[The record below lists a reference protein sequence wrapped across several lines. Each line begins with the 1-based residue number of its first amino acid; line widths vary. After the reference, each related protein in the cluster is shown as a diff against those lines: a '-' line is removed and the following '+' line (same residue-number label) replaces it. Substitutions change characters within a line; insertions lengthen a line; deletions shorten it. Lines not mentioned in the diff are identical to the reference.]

1 MRGLATITAAACALA
16 FGGTTV
22 MAERPEPIEVTRMIE
37 ASASE
42 VWAAWTTPEGFG
54 AVFDGPVLHDVEL
67 ETGGAYEIHW
77 DPSAPE
83 GERGSEGCEV
93 LSFVPERMLSFTW
106 NAPPTLGAMRE
117 EHSQVVVMLDPLGPG
132 TTRVTLRQHGFG
144 DTDGWREVRAYFAEA
159 WPWVMDQFAARFA
172 DGDDAGG
179 RPSGWLLLLN
189 PARED
194 FFETGPT
201 PEEGASIGGHFRRLL
216 EQTRAGVVLFA
227 GPCTDEVG
235 PGIVLFEAADE
246 AAARAFVEADPAV
259 AAGTFRAELHPI
271 NFSLLRERD
280 RL

>member
-1 MRGLATITAAACALA
+1 MHSAVVAATLA
-16 FGGTTV
+16 FGGFV
-22 MAERPEPIEVTRMIE
+22 MAETPDPIEVTRIIE
-37 ASASE
+37 APASE
-42 VWAAWTTPEGFG
+42 VWAAWTTPEGFD
-54 AVFDGPVLHDVEL
+54 AVFDGAVLHEVEL
-67 ETGGAYEIHW
+67 EMGGAYEIHW
-77 DPSAPE
+77 QPDAPE

-93 LSFVPERMLSFTW
+93 LSFVPERMLSFSW
-106 NAPPTLGAMRE
+106 NAPPTLEAMRE
-117 EHSQVVVMLDPLGPG
+117 ERSQVVVMFDPLGPG

-144 DTDGWREVRAYFAEA
+144 DTDGWRAVRAYFAEA
-159 WPWVMDQFAARFA
+159 WPWVMDQYAARFA
-172 DGDDAGG
+172 GPEPGA

-246 AAARAFVEADPAV
+246 AAARAFMEADPAV

-271 NFSLLRERD
+271 NFSLMRERD